1 MPPSAQYYGQVDWS
15 GLYQTCVKLKALWL
29 DDLPPVTQD
38 GLFQLS
44 IYPPLFMDYD
54 PSIWLDKSDLV
65 YRAELVNYLQNQ
77 KLESCTISVQ
87 GASGFYPENMPEI
100 TLGNITYQVY
110 ERENA
115 EIGQVIKTFFAKSS
129 IKGDVSSTAGMAIL
143 AVQASPSEAQQCF
156 ETAEIVLGTLHAY
169 GQSSTVGYCDQVAQN
184 HIPSSTFTTYCAS
197 DLSFAFDFPADWNIR
212 FISSTPDDTAPPLL
226 LHKAL
231 RFEDSDMSNYIR
243 TDTYRLDASMNLQQ
257 RMQLYSG
264 YDEREFPEKEY
275 PSLMVGGKRAYAFIM
290 RWAQDY
296 PAVYLFFEHG
306 DYYTVME
313 LKAIDRA
320 SLDLNWEIAKTIQIP
335 GATSDTN
342 VIPTEVIQDSYA
354 LLEPTPEA
362 AATTSNN
369 AFSVSFSS
377 DSSLLAFNSEINGLV
392 PGVPMGLM
400 GPFLYNLESGT
411 LIKVTPKIGVSNTF
425 APPMKAV
432 SLSADGRYLL
442 YWLHSN
448 IPQPAAE
455 HYNDV
460 LLRDLSTGKDSRIDF
475 LPLEET
481 LGTAINPNLSPDGR
495 YLAIESVIKD
505 HWQIHLLE
513 RSTGRLTLVSMADA
527 SSPLGNG
534 DSLEA
539 VFSADGRY
547 LAFVSSASN
556 LVEGDTRCSDSNLE
570 CADVFL
576 YEIATGNLERIPASI
591 QFTMG
596 NPYPYLTVSADARYL
611 AWTEVIVPSPVY
623 RPVIRLHD
631 RSTGKT
637 ETIWAGLYA
646 YPSGHSPSISND
658 GRWLAFGA
666 LTEYDYDEKQA
677 PDSFPT
683 GVSARP
689 PDRRN
694 ELDQQGRQQ

>member
-1 MPPSAQYYGQVDWS
+1 
-15 GLYQTCVKLKALWL
+15 
-29 DDLPPVTQD
+29 
-38 GLFQLS
+38 
-44 IYPPLFMDYD
+44 
-54 PSIWLDKSDLV
+54 
-65 YRAELVNYLQNQ
+65 
-77 KLESCTISVQ
+77 
-87 GASGFYPENMPEI
+87 
-100 TLGNITYQVY
+100 
-110 ERENA
+110 
-115 EIGQVIKTFFAKSS
+115 
-129 IKGDVSSTAGMAIL
+129 
-143 AVQASPSEAQQCF
+143 
-156 ETAEIVLGTLHAY
+156 
-169 GQSSTVGYCDQVAQN
+169 
-184 HIPSSTFTTYCAS
+184 
-197 DLSFAFDFPADWNIR
+197 
-212 FISSTPDDTAPPLL
+212 
-226 LHKAL
+226 
-231 RFEDSDMSNYIR
+231 MSNYIR
-243 TDTYRLDASMNLQQ
+243 TDTYRLDATTNLQQ

-275 PSLMVGGKRAYAFIM
+275 PTLMVGGKRAYAFIM

-296 PAVYLFFEHG
+296 PAVYLFFEHH
-306 DYYTVME
+306 DYYTLME
-313 LKAIDRA
+313 LKAINRA
-320 SLDLNWEIAKTIQIP
+320 GLDQNWEIARTIQIP
-335 GATSDTN
+335 GATADTN
-342 VIPTEVIQDSYA
+342 VIPAELIEDSYV
-354 LLEPTPEA
+354 LLEPAPGP

-369 AFSVSFSS
+369 AFSVGFASDGSF
-377 DSSLLAFNSEINGLV
+377 LAFNSDVNGLV

-411 LIKVTPKIGVSNTF
+411 FFKVTPKIGDSTTF
-425 APPMKAV
+425 PPPMRAA

-513 RSTGRLTLVSMADA
+513 RSTGRLTLISMADA
-527 SSPLGNG
+527 SNPLGNG

-556 LVEGDTRCSDSNLE
+556 LVAGDTRCSDSNLE

-576 YEIATGNLERIPASI
+576 YEITTGKLERIPASI
-591 QFTMG
+591 QITMG
-596 NPYPYLTVSADARYL
+596 NPYPYLTMSADARYL
-611 AWTEVIVPSPVY
+611 AWTELITPSPVY

-631 RSTGKT
+631 RTTGKT

-666 LTEYDYDEKQA
+666 LTEYDYDEKQS
-677 PDSFPT
+677 PDSYPQVYLLDRQT
-683 GVSARP
+683 GEMNVISKDANNNAGNGPSGVVALQQEGWSSDIRISGDGRYVAFSSQATNLLP
-689 PDRRN
+689 PGVTKRQCFDPYVVGTYPCYDLFVYDRIKD
-694 ELDQQGRQQ
+694 ELSWLSQGQSGK